1 MFLGRG
7 QDQRT
12 IVAVEISARELRVLR
27 LRPGKPLPTIEGY
40 ERCALPVDDQQGRRE
55 TLVRSLGEIL
65 AFAREGDVDL
75 RVTLDHPTLLL
86 RCLHFPPMPK
96 SEIAEAVKHH
106 WAELTQ
112 MPLDRMAYDLAHNAR
127 KEGSTS
133 GGDQGNDVLV
143 AAVPREELDALVAF
157 FTGAGVEPSA
167 VVPAASALHAL
178 RQIEVHQAGAPPV
191 LEMILEIGASRTALL
206 LVQGDRFVMARDIA
220 TGGESFTHIL
230 ERELGVGR
238 DEAEKLKCLRGL
250 SDPTEASAAE
260 SDPSAARS
268 IQFALR
274 SVAER
279 LVNEVQRTVAYAQE
293 EHRVGRLERVLLT
306 GGGARLRGLDQM
318 ISEALE
324 TPAAIWRP
332 VISKR
337 DPDAV
342 ALPAGSDP
350 EQESEVDAGISP
362 ICLGAGIRP
371 PVLNFLSPSA
381 LARPRRPL
389 RITPLWLAVG
399 YAVALAAIVGWHG
412 WAAHRTAAALDARES
427 RLAELT
433 AAGGDLDAIHPYLMT
448 RGREVIDYTA
458 MFKDLDR
465 LAPSGVIIDS
475 VVLQRPSSGQ
485 ATGARRSRRIRIEG
499 IASGSTT
506 HAEANLA
513 RLLDSVEASP
523 FFRNTSVVRSRSLR
537 NPNESGIRFAFTCE
551 IERSDPA
558 GDGSRE
564 AEGGNHAG
572 A

>member
-1 MFLGRG
+1 MFLGKG
-7 QDQRT
+7 QDPRT

-40 ERCALPVDDQQGRRE
+40 ERCTLPVADQQGRQE
-55 TLVRSLGEIL
+55 TLVRNLREL
-65 AFAREGDVDL
+65 LTFAREGDVDL
-75 RVTLDHPTLLL
+75 RVTLDHPTLIL
-86 RCLHFPPMPK
+86 RQLHFPPMPK

-112 MPLDRMAYDLAHNAR
+112 MPLERMAYDVAR
-127 KEGSTS
+127 SKESNS
-133 GGDQGNDVLV
+133 GGDKGNDVLV
-143 AAVPREELDALVAF
+143 AAVPREELEELLALF
-157 FTGAGVEPSA
+157 KGAGVEPT
-167 VVPAASALHAL
+167 VVLPAPCALHAL
-178 RQIEVHQAGAPPV
+178 HQFEAHRSDVPPPLV
-191 LEMILEIGASRTALL
+191 MILEIGASRTALL
-206 LVQGDRFVMARDIA
+206 LVQGERFVVARDIA
-220 TGGESFTHIL
+220 TGGESFTNIL
-230 ERELGVGR
+230 ERELRVGR

-250 SDPTEASAAE
+250 SDPNEASAAE
-260 SDPSAARS
+260 TDPSTARS

-279 LVNEVQRTVAYAQE
+279 LVNEMQRTVAYAQE

-324 TPAAIWRP
+324 TPATIWRP
-332 VISKR
+332 VILES
-337 DPDAV
+337 DPDTV

-350 EQESEVDAGISP
+350 EREHEVDGGISP
-362 ICLGAGIRP
+362 ICFGAGIRP
-371 PVLNFLSPSA
+371 PALNFLSPSV
-381 LARPRRPL
+381 LARPRRRL
-389 RITPLWLAVG
+389 LLTPLWLAAG
-399 YAVALAAIVGWHG
+399 YALALAAIVGWHG
-412 WAAHRTAAALDARES
+412 WTAHRTTAALEARET
-427 RLAELT
+427 RIAAHT
-433 AAGGDLDAIHPYLMT
+433 AAQGDLDAIHPYLIT
-448 RGREVIDYTA
+448 RGKEVIDYSA
-458 MFKDLDR
+458 MFEDLDQ

-485 ATGARRSRRIRIEG
+485 ATGARGGRRIRIEG

-523 FFRNTSVVRSRSLR
+523 FFRNTQLVQSRSSR
-537 NPNESGIRFAFTCE
+537 TPNESGIRFAFTCE
-551 IERSDPA
+551 IERSDPT

-564 AEGGNHAG
+564 VRGGNDAG